1 MKGGEAEFFLENE
14 KIAPRQ
20 AMQRGSGLIPPI
32 QGRSRRARET
42 IEATLGEIHV
52 HDQFDQSS
60 RNFGTGI
67 FFRRNCFMGIPGK
80 GNQTFHL
87 FSGTGVGK
95 SPDFGKNCPNKSNLS
110 GISVEGAS
118 HFSEESWRRMI

>member
-60 RNFGTGI
+60 RNFTGDCFWDGY
-67 FFRRNCFMGIPGK
+67 FFSAK
-80 GNQTFHL
+80 L
-87 FSGTGVGK
+87 
-95 SPDFGKNCPNKSNLS
+95 LS
-110 GISVEGAS
+110 GNSWKRKPN
-118 HFSEESWRRMI
+118 FSSFLRDRGGKKSRLWKKLPKQK